1 MTMNIRFHRIFS
13 AAAIATV
20 ALTLVGCAAPARVD
34 QMQTNSS
41 LAARTAA
48 ANSPMKEAITVKDVT
63 GGKETNPMWV
73 SNVSSADF
81 SRALEASLKD
91 AGLLSANNQASKYML
106 VAHMQKLD
114 QPMFGASMTVTAT
127 VQYSLI
133 ERATNKEVLA
143 RTVAMPYTAAWNDA
157 FMGSERLKLANEG
170 AIRVNIQQ
178 LIDTLLA
185 AKLSAAERVSVG
197 G

>member
-1 MTMNIRFHRIFS
+1 MNMNIRFNRLFS
-13 AAAIATV
+13 ATAIAAL

-91 AGLLSANNQASKYML
+91 AGLLSANNQASKFML

-185 AKLSAAERVSVG
+185 AKVSAAERVSIG